1 MMTKFFVDS
10 IPDMKKYLLQQLVVC
25 CSERQRLS
33 GDLTATSVQIALNDG
48 KIEALRAALLN
59 TGVPV
64 GDIDDVDNF
73 FGEIEFKKSTPSS
86 VSKSDLDDY
95 DMGDIEFLS
104 DKFHNSMSFDDQDER
119 DSEFYGPE
127 YLENGRTW
135 V

>member
-1 MMTKFFVDS
+1 MLTKFFVNNME
-10 IPDMKKYLLQQLVVC
+10 DMKKYLLQQLVVC

-59 TGVPV
+59 VGVPV

-73 FGEIEFKKSTPSS
+73 FGEIEFKKSVTSAP
-86 VSKSDLDDY
+86 KSDLDDY
-95 DMGDIEFLS
+95 DVDDIQFLH
-104 DKFHNSMSFDDQDER
+104 DQFNRFMDNDDPRHDP
-119 DSEFYGPE
+119 EFYGPE
-127 YLENGRTW
+127 YMENGRTW

>member
-1 MMTKFFVDS
+1 MMTKFFVDNMA
-10 IPDMKKYLLQQLVVC
+10 DMKKYLLQQLVVC

-73 FGEIEFKKSTPSS
+73 FGEIEFKKSTPLS

-95 DMGDIEFLS
+95 DMEDIEFLS
-104 DKFHNSMSFDDQDER
+104 DKFHNSMSFDDQDGR

-127 YLENGRTW
+127 YLENGRVW

>member
-1 MMTKFFVDS
+1 MMTKFFVDNMT
-10 IPDMKKYLLQQLVVC
+10 DMRKYLLQQLVVC

-95 DMGDIEFLS
+95 DVDDIQFL
-104 DKFHNSMSFDDQDER
+104 HDQFNHFMDNDPR
-119 DSEFYGPE
+119 HDPEFYGPE
-127 YLENGRTW
+127 YLENGRNIW